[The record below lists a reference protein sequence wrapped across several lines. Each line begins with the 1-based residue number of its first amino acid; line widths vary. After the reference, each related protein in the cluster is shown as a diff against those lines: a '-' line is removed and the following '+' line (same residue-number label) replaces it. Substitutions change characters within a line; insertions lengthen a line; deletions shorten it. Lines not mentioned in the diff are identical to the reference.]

1 MCRQTAEWAVGLR
14 NDRKISRLM
23 YEDQQFVNDFETAD
37 WRRIIG
43 INEKNLRDII
53 LEFSH

>member
-1 MCRQTAEWAVGLR
+1 
-14 NDRKISRLM
+14 M